1 MPLLGL
7 GLASIVASLLVRLQ
21 VWFRYPERGGSNRD
35 WRKLSEGSTLHR
47 EGQMSS
53 EQREIA
59 DGTLVVRSQESGD
72 SRVIAF
78 AGELDLANAGTAESA
93 LEGSLADSSTP
104 VIVDMR
110 ELEFIDSTG
119 IALLVSTLS
128 RNDGETR
135 VSFIPSDFP
144 AVTRVLELTGLAER
158 LPLAE
163 A

>member
-1 MPLLGL
+1 
-7 GLASIVASLLVRLQ
+7 
-21 VWFRYPERGGSNRD
+21 
-35 WRKLSEGSTLHR
+35 
-47 EGQMSS
+47 MSS

-59 DGTLVVRSQESGD
+59 DGTLVVRSQENGT

-93 LEGSLADSSTP
+93 LDGSLTDATMP
-104 VIVDMR
+104 LIVDMR

-128 RNDGETR
+128 RNDGGAR

>member
-1 MPLLGL
+1 L
-7 GLASIVASLLVRLQ
+7 
-21 VWFRYPERGGSNRD
+21 
-35 WRKLSEGSTLHR
+35 T
-47 EGQMSS
+47 S

-59 DGTLVVRSQESGD
+59 DGTLVVRSQESDD
-72 SRVIAF
+72 SLVIAL
-78 AGELDLANAGTAESA
+78 AGELDLANASTAESA
-93 LEGSLADSSTP
+93 LDGSLTNASTP
-104 VIVDMR
+104 VVVDMR

-128 RNDGETR
+128 RNEGSAK

-158 LPLAE
+158 LPLAQ

>member
-1 MPLLGL
+1 MP
-7 GLASIVASLLVRLQ
+7 
-21 VWFRYPERGGSNRD
+21 
-35 WRKLSEGSTLHR
+35 SEKT
-47 EGQMSS
+47 
-53 EQREIA
+53 EIA
-59 DGTLVVRSQESGD
+59 DGTLLVRTEMKNGD
-72 SRVIAF
+72 TEVIALC
-78 AGELDLANAGTAESA
+78 GELDLANAGTAEAA
-93 LEGSLADSSTP
+93 LQGSLAAGRS

-128 RNDGETR
+128 RNEDGTR

-158 LPLAE
+158 LPLANVG

>member
-1 MPLLGL
+1 MP
-7 GLASIVASLLVRLQ
+7 
-21 VWFRYPERGGSNRD
+21 N
-35 WRKLSEGSTLHR
+35 
-47 EGQMSS
+47 

-59 DGTLVVRSQESGD
+59 DGTLVVRSLENGG

-78 AGELDLANAGTAESA
+78 AGELDLANAGTAENA
-93 LEGSLADSSTP
+93 LDSSLADASIP

-119 IALLVSTLS
+119 IALLVSALS
-128 RNDGETR
+128 RNEGGVR
-135 VSFIPSDFP
+135 VSFIPSDSP

>member
-1 MPLLGL
+1 MP
-7 GLASIVASLLVRLQ
+7 
-21 VWFRYPERGGSNRD
+21 
-35 WRKLSEGSTLHR
+35 
-47 EGQMSS
+47 S

-59 DGTLVVRSQESGD
+59 DGTLVVRSAENDGA
-72 SRVIAF
+72 RIVAF

-93 LEGSLADSSTP
+93 LEGSLADATMP
-104 VIVDMR
+104 VVVDMR

-119 IALLVSTLS
+119 IALLVSALS
-128 RNDGETR
+128 RNEGGVR
-135 VSFIPSDFP
+135 ISFIPSDSP